1 MSRSNPTSNVN
12 PVSRRFQWKGKE
24 GFFKYYDKD
33 NKTNVDVP
41 LPFRFLPLDARS
53 GITGWSDANESAI
66 WSNHVKDITSDQL
79 VVKVKSGTVLTGKW
93 NDIKDKI
100 KAMGG
105 KFAAFIYVAF
115 KNDDSYEIGTVEIKG
130 ASLSTWFNF
139 CKHHDINRIAVKV
152 SESRQEK
159 NGAVTYEIPVFE
171 AIPVSEEA
179 NTIAIGL
186 DKQLQEYL
194 GKAPKELPEDEAPE
208 PIPEPIPEP
217 FEVMGAVEKEDPDDL
232 PF

>member
-24 GFFKYYDKD
+24 GFFKYYNKD
-33 NKTNVDVP
+33 NKTNIDVP

-53 GITGWSDANESAI
+53 GVTGWSDTNESAI
-66 WSNHVKDITSDQL
+66 WSNHVKDITTDEL
-79 VVKVKSGTVLTGKW
+79 IIKVKSGTVLTGKW
-93 NDIKDKI
+93 NNIKDKI

-105 KFAAFIYVAF
+105 KFAAFVYVAF
-115 KNDDSYEIGTVEIKG
+115 INNDSYEIGTVEIKG
-130 ASLSTWFNF
+130 ASLSAWFNF
-139 CKHHDINRIAVKV
+139 CKHHDINRIAVEV

-159 NGAVTYEIPVFE
+159 NGAVTYEIPVFK

-179 NTIAIGL
+179 NTIAIDL

-194 GKAPKELPEDEAPE
+194 GKAPVEKELPEDETPE
-208 PIPEPIPEP
+208 PIPGP
-217 FEVMGAVEKEDPDDL
+217 FEMTDTEKEDPNDL